1 VGQWVA
7 ARWWA
12 VLAASRGWERALVG
26 SAVWVVWVVWEALVE
41 ASEAAVVA
49 VWVARARLDGLRRG
63 GIRLV
68 RRMSMV
74 RMRGRRQTTCLRLS
88 SEVEGL
94 SVG

>member
-1 VGQWVA
+1 
-7 ARWWA
+7 
-12 VLAASRGWERALVG
+12 VG
-26 SAVWVVWVVWEALVE
+26 SAVWVVWEALVE

-49 VWVARARLDGLRRG
+49 VWVARARLAEVLRRG

-88 SEVEGL
+88 SEVEG
-94 SVG
+94 SGVG